1 MPKKTRK
8 QKVRS
13 DIRHT
18 PHIPTSISYTFST
31 PLSKTTTQDIVIVDI
46 KKDVFKTLVI
56 GAIII
61 AVELL
66 LAVNKQKLGW

>member
-18 PHIPTSISYTFST
+18 PLPTSISYTFST
-31 PLSKTTTQDIVIVDI
+31 PLPKTTTQDIVIVDI
-46 KKDVFKTLVI
+46 KKDVFKTLLI
-56 GAIII
+56 GAVII